1 MSDTEAIDD
10 KKETTTPTDPIS
22 ESKTFFGALINQLFH
37 LFIIIIA
44 GGAMLWSARISQ
56 TNLMPTDIS
65 CEPYVPAKTDI
76 KVVPINIDI
85 VKTSGANGKPE
96 VQSTKLEFPI
106 EDNMN
111 IIKFGILGL
120 NSIRDWTDGPNS
132 SPYTLYLG
140 TIWQKMAAN
149 YSTMMNSFYNLLN
162 QNCSE
167 SVIIFI
173 MPYFITL
180 VLIGVGCINGVY
192 GMFLWFTQLYL
203 LFSKQT
209 DCFKEP
215 MVESNGTPV
224 THDDGKPVFITRK
237 VWEYKK
243 GAMWGEWW
251 MAFFYIFMAFIFSG
265 LGSII
270 VFYFLV
276 RSAFSSLFL
285 PLMMVAKVKD
295 SSSDESYS
303 FSSVLSNIMKYKM
316 SVIMYII
323 SFLVVGDAYSALGS
337 GGVLVAI
344 LACIFIYIF
353 YPSIY
358 QSYTPSDPTST
369 KSLSSYSQA
378 HKFCSKK
385 ELEKSED
392 CEVKGPPTIF
402 SFISSFLPEVETDK
416 PPKSNTTPNTTP
428 NTNQPSAPSDNSIN
442 KPTPTPLENT
452 SSTPLENTSSTP
464 ANAQPVTPMKM
475 VGGSKRKS
483 QKNNKL

>member
-1 MSDTEAIDD
+1 MSDTSDTAAIDD

-22 ESKTFFGALINQLFH
+22 ESKTFFGALISQLFH
-37 LFIIIIA
+37 LFIILIA

-65 CEPYVPAKTDI
+65 CEPYIPAKTDI

-85 VKTSGANGKPE
+85 VKTSGANGKSE

-149 YSTMMNSFYNLLN
+149 YSSMMNGFYNLLN

-180 VLIGVGCINGVY
+180 VLIGVGCINGFY

-203 LFSKQT
+203 LFSKQI

-224 THDDGKPVFITRK
+224 TRDDGNPVFITRK

-251 MAFFYIFMAFIFSG
+251 MAFFYIFLAFIFSG
-265 LGSII
+265 IGSVI

-276 RSAFSSLFL
+276 RSAFSALFL

-295 SSSDESYS
+295 SASDESYS
-303 FSSVLSNIMKYKM
+303 FSSVLMNIMKYKM

-323 SFLVVGDAYSALGS
+323 SFLVIGDAYSALGG

-353 YPSIY
+353 YPTIY

-369 KSLSSYSQA
+369 NSLSSYSQA
-378 HKFCSKK
+378 HKFCTKK
-385 ELEKSED
+385 ELEKSDD

-402 SFISSFLPEVETDK
+402 SFISSLLPEVETDK
-416 PPKSNTTPNTTP
+416 PSQTNTTP
-428 NTNQPSAPSDNSIN
+428 NTNQPSAPPEYLMDIDHPIN
-442 KPTPTPLENT
+442 KPPPNTPTTNKPLVAPSPT
-452 SSTPLENTSSTP
+452 
-464 ANAQPVTPMKM
+464 KM
-475 VGGSKRKS
+475 VGGGSKRKS
-483 QKNNKL
+483 RKSDKM